1 MRLLVINSNMN
12 REITDKIQ
20 NIARGL
26 ANPDTTVDA
35 ICAEWGVPAIEG
47 GYDAAFAALATVESI
62 KRHEKNYDAFI
73 IACYSDPGLYAA
85 RELTNKPVY
94 GIAQASMLA
103 ACSFGHRFSILS
115 PLRRFK
121 PVIESLVRYY
131 GLEALCASVRT
142 VDTMDVKQ
150 SFDDLKAANTI
161 FAREAR
167 RALEEDGAEVICLGG
182 ASFSGRDHA
191 IGEEAGGVV
200 CIDGLSAALKQAE
213 AYHRLGYTSSKVGL
227 FEAPRVKTRVL
238 PDGREV

>member
-20 NIARGL
+20 NIAHGL

-115 PLRRFK
+115 PLARFK
-121 PVIESLVRYY
+121 PVLESLVRYY

-142 VDTMDVKQ
+142 VDMDVKQ
-150 SFDDLKAANTI
+150 SFDDLKAANTA

-167 RALEEDGAEVICLGG
+167 RAVEEDGAEVICLGG
-182 ASFSGRDHA
+182 AVFAGRDRA

-227 FEAPRVKTRVL
+227 FETSRTKVRTL
-238 PDGREV
+238 PGGVEA

>member
-1 MRLLVINSNMN
+1 MKLLVINSNMN
-12 REITDKIQ
+12 REITDKI
-20 NIARGL
+20 REVSRRL
-26 ANPDTTVDA
+26 ANPGTTVDV
-35 ICAEWGVPAIEG
+35 ICAEWGVPVIEG
-47 GYDAAFAALATVESI
+47 NYDAAFAALATVDLVR
-62 KRHEKNYDAFI
+62 RHEKNYDAFV
-73 IACYSDPGLYAA
+73 IACYCDPGLYAA

-121 PVIESLVRYY
+121 PVIESLFRYY

-142 VDTMDVKQ
+142 VDMDVKQ
-150 SFDDLKAANTI
+150 SFDNLKAANTA

-200 CIDGLSAALKQAE
+200 CIDGLSVAIKQAE

-227 FEAPRVKTRVL
+227 FETPRTKVRTL
-238 PDGREV
+238 PGGVEA